1 MGKLTPEALLI
12 AASGIVIVFL
22 VLAALCFLIPVVS
35 RLTWAFTEEPVTQQ
49 AEPQKSADPVRQ
61 AEPQPVA
68 PAPVVSAPVTP
79 APIAAAPAAYG
90 GNIILIDV
98 DEKTAACVMAIVSH
112 ETGIPISELIFKKIK
127 AL

>member
-22 VLAALCFLIPVVS
+22 VLAALCFLIPITS
-35 RLTWAFTEEPVTQQ
+35 RLVRAFAEDPFSSQQSQQTQHTKPT
-49 AEPQKSADPVRQ
+49 AEQSKP
-61 AEPQPVA
+61 A
-68 PAPVVSAPVTP
+68 PAPVQE
-79 APIAAAPAAYG
+79 AAPSAYG
-90 GNIILIDV
+90 GEILLVDV

-112 ETGIPISELIFKKIK
+112 ETGIPVSELIFKKIK

>member
-1 MGKLTPEALLI
+1 MDKLTPEALLI

-22 VLAALCFLIPVVS
+22 VLAVLCFLIPVTS
-35 RLTWAFTEEPVTQQ
+35 RLVRAFAEDSISQQ
-49 AEPQKSADPVRQ
+49 AQQPNAP
-61 AEPQPVA
+61 AEPTQST
-68 PAPVVSAPVTP
+68 SAPVQ
-79 APIAAAPAAYG
+79 AAAPAAYG
-90 GNIILIDV
+90 GEIVLVDV

>member
-1 MGKLTPEALLI
+1 MIMGKITPEALLI

-22 VLAALCFLIPVVS
+22 VLAILCFMIPIVS
-35 RLTWAFTEEPVTQQ
+35 RLVCAFTIPIAETQPQ
-49 AEPQKSADPVRQ
+49 QKSEKPTKPVQ
-61 AEPQPVA
+61 EAVPAA
-68 PAPVVSAPVTP
+68 PAPVAPY
-79 APIAAAPAAYG
+79 APPAAYG
-90 GNIILIDV
+90 GNIVLIDV